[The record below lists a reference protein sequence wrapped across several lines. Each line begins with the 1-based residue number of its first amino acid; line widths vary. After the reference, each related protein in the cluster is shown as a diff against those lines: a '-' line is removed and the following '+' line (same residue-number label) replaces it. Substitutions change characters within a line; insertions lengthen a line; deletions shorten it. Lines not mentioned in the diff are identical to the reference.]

1 MTPMRRLKTSKTY
14 IGWRNYMRK
23 LPARWPI
30 LAPLVLLGLALILRI
45 IDIYYLRLDER
56 LGEIILSKSLGFVLI
71 VGYTWWVGRR
81 ISAIGLHS
89 RNQGSALAIGAG
101 LIIASFAIA
110 TVVQVL
116 TLGPGQ
122 SLILQAVD
130 PKTGLTGGA
139 AFAFLLIA
147 GNIINVFMEE
157 GLFRG
162 VMLPHFLQR
171 MRFRNANLLQASVFA
186 AWHLVW
192 PIKAYLI
199 GDASAAEALAQGCL
213 LLSGA
218 FIAGLVFGYLFWRT
232 DSLWAPMIAHFLNNT
247 THNLFQVQTAGVA
260 MQPAVI
266 MSVAVVVAMAILAFA
281 VAPIATRLTLPHLL
295 PWGVGARPLSPTIV
309 ERANDK

>member
-1 MTPMRRLKTSKTY
+1 MTLARRLNTSESY
-14 IGWRNYMRK
+14 IAWRNYMRK

-45 IDIYYLRLDER
+45 IDIYILRLDER
-56 LGEIILSKSLGFVLI
+56 LGEIILSKSLGFALI

-101 LIIASFAIA
+101 LIVVAFAIA
-110 TVVQVL
+110 TVAQVL
-116 TLGPGQ
+116 TLRSNQ
-122 SLILQAVD
+122 ALILQAVD
-130 PKTGLTGGA
+130 PKSGLTGGG
-139 AFAFLLIA
+139 AFVFLLIA
-147 GNIINVFMEE
+147 GNVINVLMEE

-199 GDASAAEALAQGCL
+199 GDASAADALAHACL

-218 FIAGLVFGYLFWRT
+218 FIAGLVFGYLFWCT
-232 DSLWAPMIAHFLNNT
+232 DSLWAPMVAHFLNNT
-247 THNLFQVQTAGVA
+247 MHNLFQIQTAGVELE
-260 MQPAVI
+260 PAVV
-266 MSVAVVVAMAILAFA
+266 MSVTVVVTMAILALA

-295 PWGVGARPLSPTIV
+295 SWGVGARPMPRPLAQS
-309 ERANDK
+309 ANDT